1 MAKIKRY
8 TDISQA
14 RILDEILLSKGADMF
29 FKCFGEET
37 YDLTFCEVSYSEWA
51 KDFKKLYDKAGIKV
65 IPCWS
70 LSALFSVIPQEIFD
84 GEYIINITEGRDN
97 KWILTYDHYENRN
110 HSYYGLSAG
119 ADNLVDACYEIIIK
133 LHERKML

>member
-1 MAKIKRY
+1 MATIKRY

-70 LSALFSVIPQEIFD
+70 LSALLSILPKIHKLKPILDLEECSIQYNGTD
-84 GEYIINITEGRDN
+84 LYIIASNP
-97 KWILTYDHYENRN
+97 
-110 HSYYGLSAG
+110 
-119 ADNLVDACYEIIIK
+119 VDACYEMILK
-133 LHERKML
+133 LHELNLL